1 MSEPPVLD
9 TAVLDDLVEHIG
21 ADALRSIIEI
31 FIAECRELS
40 ATIAAA
46 DPRAAGR
53 AAHSLKSSAGQLG
66 AVSLA
71 DAALAVETAAASNSP
86 ELPGRIASLM
96 ECAAVTE
103 PALAAR
109 LAG

>member
-40 ATIAAA
+40 ATIADACIPA
-46 DPRAAGR
+46 SRPVAIDSTYPSTPQIWPANKTRRWAFICNVSRNRAG
-53 AAHSLKSSAGQLG
+53 
-66 AVSLA
+66 
-71 DAALAVETAAASNSP
+71 
-86 ELPGRIASLM
+86 ELMYVLR
-96 ECAAVTE
+96 
-103 PALAAR
+103 
-109 LAG
+109 